1 MHRFQNF
8 EFIEKLKHKDSRSV
22 EDFVRFHTA
31 TLYHQARKLGF
42 NLEETDDIVQLT
54 WITFFD
60 VINKFEG
67 RSSLKT
73 FLIGILYNKASEYR
87 RKNFRLKNSEE
98 INDDFT
104 ETFDQHFDQKMHWIK
119 NPINPESFK
128 LKTEI
133 LSLIE
138 HCLSLLPIKQKLAF
152 VLKEVDE
159 EETQLI
165 CEQLEITNSNLG
177 VLLFRAKNQLRI
189 CIESQ
194 EGGKNA

>member
-1 MHRFQNF
+1 MSQFQDLT
-8 EFIEKLKHKDSRSV
+8 FIDKLMKKDPASV
-22 EDFVRFHTA
+22 EELVRNYTGP
-31 TLYHQARKLGF
+31 LCLQAKKLGF
-42 NLEETDDIVQLT
+42 SFEETDDIVQST

-60 VINKFEG
+60 VIHKFEG

-73 FLIGILYNKASEYR
+73 FLFGILYNKASEYR

-98 INDDFT
+98 LDMEFNDSFDF
-104 ETFDQHFDQKMHWIK
+104 HFDNKMHWIK

-133 LSLIE
+133 ISIIE
-138 HCLSLLPIKQKLAF
+138 HCLSLLPLKQKLAF

-159 EETQLI
+159 EDTNHI
-165 CEQLEITNSNLG
+165 CKELDVSSTNLG

-194 EGGKNA
+194 EGGR